1 MRSLQLQNSVWLW
14 LVTLVCMGLNVCRYD
29 GQEIRFHLLGGISP
43 EITTANEYMGDGPK
57 RVSASVLYSVRE
69 KVWFPEKEDKPEEFS
84 NNVHYFEF
92 ESSIRGPI
100 NWRLRNI
107 NKSID
112 TP

>member
-1 MRSLQLQNSVWLW
+1 
-14 LVTLVCMGLNVCRYD
+14 MGLNVCRYD